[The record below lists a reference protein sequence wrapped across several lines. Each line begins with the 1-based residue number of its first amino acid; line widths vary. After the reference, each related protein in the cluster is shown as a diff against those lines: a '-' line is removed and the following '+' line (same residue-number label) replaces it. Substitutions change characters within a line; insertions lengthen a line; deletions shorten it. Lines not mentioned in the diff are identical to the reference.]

1 LIDRKTVLELLARS
15 LLYSLIVVLVDF
27 ILFFFLNKGLN
38 GITDSL
44 SFIILLEGGICLTAG
59 GATVFYSPI
68 GAKIGEVIF
77 HSKPW
82 NTKRLKD
89 VEKKAQ
95 AWIATGIILVFEAL
109 LLSAL

>member
-1 LIDRKTVLELLARS
+1 MIDRKTVLELLARS

-27 ILFFFLNKGLN
+27 VLIFFINEGLN
-38 GITDSL
+38 RITDSL
-44 SFIILLEGGICLTAG
+44 SFVMLLEGGICLTAG

-68 GAKIGEVIF
+68 GAKINEVIF

-82 NTKRLKD
+82 NTKRLKE

-95 AWIATGIILVFEAL
+95 AWIATGVILVFEAL
-109 LLSAL
+109 LLSAV